1 MILNNAVEVTTFY
14 NLNLLK
20 KIFWNTVF
28 QSIYYILLTFYSEAT
43 LLIMSVNKKVRK
55 NKKVTN
61 NINKNIK
68 IKQILKQQKEQ
79 DMSG

>member
-1 MILNNAVEVTTFY
+1 
-14 NLNLLK
+14 
-20 KIFWNTVF
+20 
-28 QSIYYILLTFYSEAT
+28 
-43 LLIMSVNKKVRK
+43 MSVNKKVRK